1 MNVTFE
7 ELFNEYKNLS
17 EIEKKQAIIEFLK
30 NNIISLQNI
39 NNDINNTIENKNIN
53 LITKEPIDDHLD
65 VIYQLLHLMT
75 EQVEMFTEKISK
87 EFYE

>member
-30 NNIISLQNI
+30 NNIILLQNI
-39 NNDINNTIENKNIN
+39 NNDINNTIENKDIN

>member
-39 NNDINNTIENKNIN
+39 NNNINNTIENKDIN
-53 LITKEPIDDHLD
+53 LITKEPIDDYLD